1 MIIRSMRL
9 AAALTTAA
17 ALLLS
22 TAAEAAPQ
30 YTVTALGLL
39 PGGHFLDAYAVNDSG
54 SVTGY
59 GYSNGTN
66 LGFLWQGGQ
75 LSSLG
80 TLPGAATSGGYD
92 INNSGVIAGSSS
104 GDAFIWQ
111 NNQMQLLPRLA
122 GANYASAY
130 AINESGQIV
139 GGSGGM
145 AVVWSNSQVTELPAL
160 SGATSS
166 SATGI
171 NDKGTIVG
179 HSSLQSYNPIAAMWR
194 NGQVEQ
200 LSSGPYRYGGAAD
213 VNNADSVAG
222 FVDKGGN
229 LSQAAR
235 WDNGQISL
243 LDQLAGINDSRAYAI
258 NDSGLVVGSS
268 FATSGSLAT
277 LWEGTQALALQDL
290 LINGQGWSLWQ
301 AQDIN
306 ASGQIVGWG
315 MLNGQAQSFLLTP
328 VPEASTTTYMLL
340 GMGVLIAAARRQG
353 RKPS

>member
-1 MIIRSMRL
+1 MKTWSTRL
-9 AAALTTAA
+9 AAALATTA
-17 ALLLS
+17 ALLLG

-59 GYSNGTN
+59 GYSDGSN
-66 LGFLWQGGQ
+66 LGFLWQNGQ

-80 TLPGAATSGGYD
+80 TLPGASNSGGYD
-92 INNSGVIAGSSS
+92 INNAGVIAGTSS
-104 GDAFIWQ
+104 GNAFIWQ
-111 NNQMQLLPRLA
+111 NSQMQLLPRVA
-122 GANYASAY
+122 GASYANAH
-130 AINESGQIV
+130 AINESGQVV
-139 GGSGGM
+139 GDSGEK
-145 AVVWSNSQVTELPAL
+145 AVMWSNNQVTELPAL
-160 SGATSS
+160 NGATSS
-166 SATGI
+166 IALAI
-171 NDKGTIVG
+171 NNKGTIVG
-179 HSSLQSYNPIAAMWR
+179 QSSPQFYNPIAAMWR

-200 LSSGPYRYGGAAD
+200 LNSGPYLHAAAID

-229 LSQAAR
+229 LSQAVR
-235 WDNGQISL
+235 WDNGQITL
-243 LDQLAGINDSRAYAI
+243 LDQLAGINDARAYAI

-268 FATSGSLAT
+268 FATNGSLAT

-290 LINGQGWSLWQ
+290 LVNGEGWSLWQ

-306 ASGQIVGWG
+306 ATGQIVGWG

-328 VPEASTTTYMLL
+328 VPEAATVTYMLM
-340 GMGVLIAAARRQG
+340 GMVALLAAGRRQAH
-353 RKPS
+353 KPS